1 MFQQNFIMDTKIG
14 ISYVMGHEIF
24 FIFFSNHSQLS
35 GHTNTGRAKFNPWI
49 IICQILI
56 QSTRILRWICPQS
69 WNLYVSAYLKKQDR
83 KKKKMGQ
90 KDFFSP
96 RRKGVEPSEPR
107 FFYNSNLCI
116 QLLHRKRIGC
126 GARPIQVQIL
136 ALSLTSLVILDD
148 TLNLS
153 VPQFVH
159 L

>member
-83 KKKKMGQ
+83 KKKKW
-90 KDFFSP
+90 D
-96 RRKGVEPSEPR
+96 RKISFPPGGKELSQVNQGSFIILIYVYSCYIEKEQAVEPDQSR
-107 FFYNSNLCI
+107 FRFWLYHL
-116 QLLHRKRIGC
+116 
-126 GARPIQVQIL
+126 P
-136 ALSLTSLVILDD
+136 AL
-148 TLNLS
+148 
-153 VPQFVH
+153 
-159 L
+159 